1 MKSNLYPKTYGRKRG
16 KKNKYLISRYRKHV
30 NKYLLEEI
38 PINKEI
44 IVEIGSGNGENII
57 NLSKL
62 NPNKLIIAC
71 EVYVDGNAS
80 LVSKLR
86 EKKIINVKIFEKSC
100 FFLLEKLKKNSI
112 QEFWILYPDPW
123 PKKKHYKRRLIGNK
137 FIEFLYYG
145 LKNEGKIYLAT
156 DDNHY
161 FMDILLKFCN
171 FRLFRWENDRPNFW
185 SRPFKKMARTSFFI
199 KANKNSN
206 KSNFLIFSKK
216 YNLKKKIFKILE

>member
-16 KKNKYLISRYRKHV
+16 KKNKNLISRYRRHV
-30 NKYLLEEI
+30 NKYLLEEM

-62 NPNKLIIAC
+62 NPKKLIIAC
-71 EVYVDGNAS
+71 EVYIDGNAS

-100 FFLLEKLKKNSI
+100 FFLLEKLKRNCI

-123 PKKKHYKRRLIGNK
+123 PKKKHYKRRLISNK
-137 FIEFLYYG
+137 FIESLYYG

-185 SRPFKKMARTSFFI
+185 SIPFKKMAKTSFFI
-199 KANKNSN
+199 KANKNFN

-216 YNLKKKIFKILE
+216 I